1 MTSYGIIGTGH
12 LGSMLAEEFV
22 RRGAI
27 SREELWVSNRSQ
39 EKAQR
44 LARKLGVRAA
54 DNLKVA
60 ERSDVLFLCV
70 RPVDLK
76 GVIAETSELLTP
88 EKLIVSVAV
97 DFSLRQLENLC
108 RARAARA
115 IPSVASGKGLGVTL
129 LVLGSDASED
139 DRSLALSAL
148 RVHWLAGG
156 GGRGAAGGAI
166 RSHQQRARVYLCHP
180 QGVRPGSLYAGWK
193 GG

>member
-88 EKLIVSVAV
+88 DKLIVSVAV
-97 DFSLRQLENLC
+97 DFSLRQLESLC

-115 IPSVASGKGLGVTL
+115 IPSVASGKGLG
-129 LVLGSDASED
+129 
-139 DRSLALSAL
+139 
-148 RVHWLAGG
+148 
-156 GGRGAAGGAI
+156 
-166 RSHQQRARVYLCHP
+166 SHP
-180 QGVRPGSLYAGWK
+180 SRPGK
-193 GG
+193 